1 MGGGGV
7 YKGMEH
13 VNCGI
18 ELMCQRGIIHA
29 SCIPNPKRKQMVH
42 KRKWRMKAVK
52 IEGKEQIVVTQIG
65 NLLSPMT
72 VTRIGSE
79 SHGWALNEAQ
89 GNTNVGCNE
98 T

>member
-13 VNCGI
+13 VNSGM

-42 KRKWRMKAVK
+42 KRKKVDDESSENRRKGANSCDTDR
-52 IEGKEQIVVTQIG
+52 E
-65 NLLSPMT
+65 ST
-72 VTRIGSE
+72 V
-79 SHGWALNEAQ
+79 SHDRYKNRKCKPWA
-89 GNTNVGCNE
+89 GH
-98 T
+98 